1 MLQNNTIKYDSTI
14 KFFNE
19 LGEDYIIDYFLRF
32 IYEKLHN
39 TKFTCANVLID

>member
-1 MLQNNTIKYDSTI
+1 MKTYHNKNDLKDSY
-14 KFFNE
+14 F
-19 LGEDYIIDYFLRF
+19 FLRF

>member
-1 MLQNNTIKYDSTI
+1 MKTYHNKNDLKDSY
-14 KFFNE
+14 FF
-19 LGEDYIIDYFLRF
+19 YYFLRF